1 MAELQQLQQLQEFD
15 IPTGREALRGN
26 HSALLRV
33 ANYCEDNYL
42 QVSGEGSGQDT
53 PRAGTCSPR
62 AGSFDRYL
70 FPPWLSNLQ
79 ASASSQAS
87 QRPQPLF
94 SGHIASEVEDMCTS
108 LFL

>member
-53 PRAGTCSPR
+53 PCG
-62 AGSFDRYL
+62 D
-70 FPPWLSNLQ
+70 LQ
-79 ASASSQAS
+79 
-87 QRPQPLF
+87 PNP
-94 SGHIASEVEDMCTS
+94 SGRVI
-108 LFL
+108 

>member
-1 MAELQQLQQLQEFD
+1 MAELQQLQEFD

-53 PRAGTCSPR
+53 TPGDLQPSP
-62 AGSFDRYL
+62 
-70 FPPWLSNLQ
+70 
-79 ASASSQAS
+79 
-87 QRPQPLF
+87 
-94 SGHIASEVEDMCTS
+94 SGRVV
-108 LFL
+108 

>member
-42 QVSGEGSGQDT
+42 QVSGEGSCQDI
-53 PRAGTCSPR
+53 PRGDLQHSP
-62 AGSFDRYL
+62 
-70 FPPWLSNLQ
+70 
-79 ASASSQAS
+79 
-87 QRPQPLF
+87 
-94 SGHIASEVEDMCTS
+94 SGRVI
-108 LFL
+108 

>member
-1 MAELQQLQQLQEFD
+1 MAELQQLQEFD

-53 PRAGTCSPR
+53 PRG
-62 AGSFDRYL
+62 D
-70 FPPWLSNLQ
+70 LQ
-79 ASASSQAS
+79 PSTSA
-87 QRPQPLF
+87 RV
-94 SGHIASEVEDMCTS
+94 I
-108 LFL
+108 